1 MRDNSSGH
9 ISDPSTLGSATGDV
23 ELRIED
29 AVFDLM
35 RSTPVPQ
42 IKVRDVARA
51 AGVSRSTFYRHYR
64 DVDDVVK
71 RFEQG
76 ILDNMRAVNKDA
88 LNVRFGKSEID
99 PTPAMIRRTHILHD
113 NRDKIVALNGPNG
126 DPTFVH
132 KATVFMHD
140 YFRKRLRDVPGNDV
154 ERDLYLS
161 FVLAGHNNLV
171 EYWLEEHPEIAP
183 ERIAAVLNRLYYA
196 PFFLDT
202 QTMRD
207 FPQSPHFVTGGSG
220 EGEDV

>member
-1 MRDNSSGH
+1 MADG
-9 ISDPSTLGSATGDV
+9 LGSAKTDM
-23 ELRIED
+23 ERRIED
-29 AVFDLM
+29 AVFELM
-35 RSTPVPQ
+35 RTTPVPQ
-42 IKVRDVARA
+42 IKVRDVASR
-51 AGVSRSTFYRHYR
+51 AGVSRSTFYRHYH
-64 DVDDVVK
+64 DVDEVVK

-76 ILDNMRAVNKDA
+76 ILDNMRSVNRNA

-99 PTPAMIRRTHILHD
+99 PTAAMISRMRILHA

-154 ERDLYLS
+154 DRDLYLS

-196 PFFLDT
+196 PFFLDAD
-202 QTMRD
+202 TMRD
-207 FPQSPHFVTGGSG
+207 FPQSPRFGVVGKG
-220 EGEDV
+220 E

>member
-1 MRDNSSGH
+1 MAGARDG
-9 ISDPSTLGSATGDV
+9 LGSTHTDV
-23 ELRIED
+23 ERRIED
-29 AVFDLM
+29 AVFGLM
-35 RSTPVPQ
+35 RDTPVPQ
-42 IKVRDVARA
+42 IKVRDVVHA
-51 AGVSRSTFYRHYR
+51 AHVSRSTFYRHYR

-71 RFEQG
+71 RFESG
-76 ILDNMRAVNKDA
+76 ILDNMRSVNKNA

-99 PTPAMIRRTHILHD
+99 PTAAMISRMRILHD

-154 ERDLYLS
+154 DRDLYLS

-196 PFFLDT
+196 PFFLDEE
-202 QTMRD
+202 TMRD
-207 FPQSPHFVTGGSG
+207 VPRSPQFGASGSRRG
-220 EGEDV
+220 TNG